1 VNLHGTIRPAA
12 VILPQLAVQQ
22 GARGH
27 FVVLANAK
35 NEAEI
40 RPVVVGP
47 YFGDKEILIDQGLKA
62 GDRVIVDGFARLA
75 PNIPVIPV
83 PAEKP
88 AATAEKGT
96 EKGDA
101 KGAEKGT
108 EKPAEKPAA
117 KPAEKPA
124 EKAAEKPAAPAR

>member
-1 VNLHGTIRPAA
+1 
-12 VILPQLAVQQ
+12 LAVQQ

-47 YFGDKEILIDQGLKA
+47 YLGDKEILIDQGLKA

-83 PAEKP
+83 PAEKR
-88 AATAEKGT
+88 AAT
-96 EKGDA
+96 
-101 KGAEKGT
+101 
-108 EKPAEKPAA
+108 PADN
-117 KPAEKPA
+117 
-124 EKAAEKPAAPAR
+124 AAEKPAGKPAEKSTEKPAAPTAPSAR

>member
-1 VNLHGTIRPAA
+1 
-12 VILPQLAVQQ
+12 
-22 GARGH
+22 
-27 FVVLANAK
+27 
-35 NEAEI
+35 
-40 RPVVVGP
+40 VVVGP

-75 PNIPVIPV
+75 PNIPVTPV
-83 PAEKP
+83 PAEKR
-88 AATAEKGT
+88 AAPE